1 MSATDTE
8 FREKVVGRAVDA
20 MAEVGRE
27 RAMDIVCAL
36 CDTVAA
42 SAFYNM
48 TKSPND
54 FAAVARLSAEFHKM
68 VGE

>member
-1 MSATDTE
+1 MSANTE

-27 RAMDIVCAL
+27 RAMDIICAL
-36 CDTVAA
+36 CDIVAA
-42 SAFYNM
+42 SALYHM

-54 FAAVARLSAEFHKM
+54 FAEVARLSAEFHKM
-68 VGE
+68 VGGE

>member
-27 RAMDIVCAL
+27 HAMDIICAL
-36 CDTVAA
+36 CDIVAA
-42 SAFYNM
+42 SALYHM

-54 FAAVARLSAEFHKM
+54 FAEMARLSAEFHKM